1 MDEVA
6 MIAVV
11 NNPDLKATR
20 DQVGVAEAQA
30 FAAGLLPNPQFSFAY
45 GGLISGV
52 GATTSS
58 VSATL
63 TQDIVPLSN
72 RRIRTR
78 TYGGVGG
85 AEPRG
90 SPLSRSLARQRR
102 DAGRQPSGRHHG
114 CSGHTSAQPVHA
126 SSQMSYTQST
136 FVY

>member
-1 MDEVA
+1 

-11 NNPDLKATR
+11 NNPDLKAAR

-30 FAAGLLPNPQFSFAY
+30 FTAGLLPNPQFSFAY

-85 AEPRG
+85 AEPRDF
-90 SPLSRSLARQRR
+90 PLSRSVALLR
-102 DAGRQPSGRHHG
+102 DPAMSAIRSLPGVNRT
-114 CSGHTSAQPVHA
+114 CSGQGFSVAFAVPRDRAWTSH
-126 SSQMSYTQST
+126 
-136 FVY
+136 FI